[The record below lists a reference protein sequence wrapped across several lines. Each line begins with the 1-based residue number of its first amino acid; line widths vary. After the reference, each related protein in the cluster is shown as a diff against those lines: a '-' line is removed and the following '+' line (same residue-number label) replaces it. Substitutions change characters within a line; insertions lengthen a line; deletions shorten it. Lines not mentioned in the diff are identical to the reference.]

1 MTVKKKKVAIVFTGG
16 TISMTVDEKVG
27 AAIPTLSG
35 EQIMSMVTNI
45 DKVAD
50 VEVFNFDEIP
60 GPHITPERMME
71 LKHYINDLLDRDD
84 ICGVVVTHGTDSLE
98 ETAYFLDLTIDNAK
112 PVIVTGAMRSSS
124 ELGYDGP
131 SNLSSAVCTA
141 ISEKAINKGV
151 LIVLNNEVMLASE
164 STKTNTLALNTFQ
177 SVSGGPLGI
186 IDCNELLLF
195 KNLAKRTLID
205 TNIVEPNVALFKS
218 GVGMDET
225 FIKFAADNGYKGI
238 IIEAMGRGNIPPKM
252 FEGVKYAREKD
263 IPVVIVSRCHSGR
276 VYDSYGYLGS
286 GRDLRNIG
294 CIFGDDL
301 PGQKARIKLML
312 ALGKTNDLNLIKDFF
327 EKGIY
332 Y

>member
-1 MTVKKKKVAIVFTGG
+1 MNKKKKIAIVFTGG

-45 DKVAD
+45 DKVA
-50 VEVFNFDEIP
+50 EIEILNFDEIP

-71 LKHYINDLLDRDD
+71 LKNYVNNLLAKDD
-84 ICGVVVTHGTDSLE
+84 IDGVVVTHGTDSLE
-98 ETAYFLDLTIDNAK
+98 ETAYFLDLTITSTK

-141 ISEKAINKGV
+141 ISKEAVGKGV
-151 LIVLNNEVMLASE
+151 LVVLNNEAMLASE
-164 STKTNTLALNTFQ
+164 ATKTNTLALNTFKALAT
-177 SVSGGPLGI
+177 GPLGV
-186 IDCNELLLF
+186 IDCNELVLS
-195 KNLAKRTLID
+195 KNVGPRTIID
-205 TNIVEPNVALFKS
+205 TDNVESKVALFKAA
-218 GVGMDET
+218 VGMDAE
-225 FIKFAADNGYKGI
+225 FIKLATDNGYKGI
-238 IIEAMGRGNIPPKM
+238 IIEAMGRGNIPPHM
-252 FEGVKYAREKD
+252 FEGVKYARENNV
-263 IPVVIVSRCHSGR
+263 PVVIVSRCHSGR
-276 VYDSYGYLGS
+276 VFDSYGYFGS

-294 CIFGDDL
+294 CIFGGDL

-312 ALGKTNDLNLIKDFF
+312 ALGKTNDLNEIKDFF